1 VVVFRLRGVSLV
13 CGPPGA
19 GKTTFAAW
27 YTYHNYKRVFWV
39 SVFEDEATFRRNMA
53 SFGYDFGDRLV
64 FWEAPLAEP
73 EAFFGTLLD
82 AVARERPEALVIDSV
97 TEVLALGG
105 GLDILHNVLYRA
117 VKQSG
122 VEVFLT
128 AEKDVASKV
137 AYVADNVIELIYE
150 VYPYGALRE
159 AVVRKIRGGK
169 AGYSIPFIIREG
181 RGIVF
186 LAPEAPARTAAEQL
200 STGTCLDEAV
210 GGVYKG
216 LLHAIVGPVGAGKTW
231 LMLKAA
237 TALRERGRGIVYI
250 AVSGA
255 GAVYAERFGVDT
267 VEVDLNVE
275 ELFAAVVS
283 ADHDVVFIS
292 GLEALSTL
300 YGSSVLH
307 MVLRILL
314 QVARGGRAV
323 VVSLRDLHGLDMLF
337 DVIVKM
343 EERSVI
349 GVRGPQVRIG
359 EKIGC

>member
-1 VVVFRLRGVSLV
+1 MFKLRGVSLV
-13 CGPPGA
+13 YGPPGA

-39 SVFEDEATFRRNMA
+39 SVFEDEATFRRNIA
-53 SFGYDFGDRLV
+53 SFGYDFGGRLV

-82 AVARERPEALVIDSV
+82 AVAREHPEALVIDSV
-97 TEVLALGG
+97 TEVLASGG

-122 VEVFLT
+122 VDVFLT
-128 AEKDVASKV
+128 AEKDVVSKV
-137 AYVADNVIELIYE
+137 IYVADNVIELLYE
-150 VYPYGALRE
+150 VYPYGVLRD

-169 AGYSIPFIIREG
+169 AGYSMPFIIREG
-181 RGIVF
+181 RGVVF
-186 LAPEAPARTAAEQL
+186 LTPEAPAKTAVEQL

-216 LLHAIVGPVGAGKTW
+216 LLHAIVGPLGAGKTW

-237 TALRERGRGIVYI
+237 SALKERARSAVYI

-275 ELFAAVVS
+275 ELFAAVVTT
-283 ADHDVVFIS
+283 DRDVVFIS
-292 GLEALSTL
+292 SLEALSTL
-300 YGSSVLH
+300 YGPSVLY
-307 MVLRILL
+307 MVLRTLRL
-314 QVARGGRAV
+314 MARGGRAV
-323 VVSLRDLHGLDMLF
+323 VVSLRNLHNLDMLF
-337 DVIVKM
+337 DVIVQM

-359 EKIGC
+359 EKIRC

>member
-1 VVVFRLRGVSLV
+1 MFRLRGVSLV
-13 CGPPGA
+13 YGPPGA

-53 SFGYDFGDRLV
+53 SFGYDFGERLV
-64 FWEAPLAEP
+64 FWEAPLAEA

-82 AVARERPEALVIDSV
+82 AAARERPEVLVIDSV

-105 GLDILHNVLYRA
+105 GLDIIHNVLYRA

-122 VEVFLT
+122 VDVFLT

-137 AYVADNVIELIYE
+137 TYVADNVIELLYE
-150 VYPYGALRE
+150 VYPYGALRDV
-159 AVVRKIRGGK
+159 VVRKIRGGK
-169 AGYSIPFIIREG
+169 AGYSMPFIIREG

-186 LAPEAPARTAAEQL
+186 LTPEAPAKTAAEQL

-237 TALRERGRGIVYI
+237 SALKERGGAVYI
-250 AVSGA
+250 SVSGA
-255 GAVYAERFGVDT
+255 GAVYAERFGVDA

-275 ELFAAVVS
+275 ELFAAVAS
-283 ADHDVVFIS
+283 TDRDVVFIR

-300 YGSSVLH
+300 YGPSVLYTE
-307 MVLRILL
+307 LRILL
-314 QVARGGRAV
+314 QMARGGRAV
-323 VVSLRDLHGLDMLF
+323 VVSLRDLHDLDMLF
-337 DVIVKM
+337 DVIVQM

-349 GVRGPQVRIG
+349 GIRGPQGRIG
-359 EKIGC
+359 EKIKC

>member
-1 VVVFRLRGVSLV
+1 
-13 CGPPGA
+13 
-19 GKTTFAAW
+19 
-27 YTYHNYKRVFWV
+27 VFWV
-39 SVFEDEATFRRNMA
+39 SVFEDEATFRRNTA
-53 SFGYDFGDRLV
+53 SFGYDFGGRLV

-82 AVARERPEALVIDSV
+82 AVAREHPEALVIDSV
-97 TEVLALGG
+97 TEVLASGG
-105 GLDILHNVLYRA
+105 GLDIIHNVLYRA

-122 VEVFLT
+122 VDVFLT

-137 AYVADNVIELIYE
+137 TYVADNVIELIYE

-186 LAPEAPARTAAEQL
+186 LAPEAPAKTAAEQL

-237 TALRERGRGIVYI
+237 SALRERGRSAVYI

-267 VEVDLNVE
+267 VDVNLNVE
-275 ELFAAVVS
+275 APRWSLQTATWCLSEAWRRCPRCMAPLCYIRCCGFCYRRPEAA
-283 ADHDVVFIS
+283 
-292 GLEALSTL
+292 GLWWCRLETYTTSTCC
-300 YGSSVLH
+300 ST
-307 MVLRILL
+307 
-314 QVARGGRAV
+314 
-323 VVSLRDLHGLDMLF
+323 SL
-337 DVIVKM
+337 
-343 EERSVI
+343 
-349 GVRGPQVRIG
+349 
-359 EKIGC
+359 